1 MMQYFRSDRNEP
13 MDTFDDNEI
22 LDGRSI
28 NNNQDLQS
36 DEEDND
42 DDDLEIDHESNRLE
56 FESVFNKIDKFLD
69 NTKNN
74 RKNSQDGGFTQIMIL
89 WPRIKQFCVNLSS
102 DFLLVFKAQIH
113 LKIRA
118 FEMLFEFMSTWVVF

>member
-42 DDDLEIDHESNRLE
+42 DDDLEIDHDSNRLE

-74 RKNSQDGGFTQIMIL
+74 RKNSGRSRSEGEYLNNFQ
-89 WPRIKQFCVNLSS
+89 
-102 DFLLVFKAQIH
+102 
-113 LKIRA
+113 
-118 FEMLFEFMSTWVVF
+118 